1 MALPNWIGDNWFALL
16 QSVGIV
22 GGLIYT
28 GRVVHTDAKVR
39 RLENLFALTKQHR
52 EIWSMLYDRPG
63 LSRVLD
69 PKADLATAP
78 LTMEEELFVRFLI
91 FHLDNSYRAADGGV
105 FGSPE
110 GLGDDL
116 RQFFSLPIPQ
126 AVWAKAAKLQDRD
139 FVRFVE
145 STIRGPTK
153 APVAR
158 RP

>member
-1 MALPNWIGDNWFALL
+1 MVLPNWIGDNWFALL
-16 QSVGIV
+16 QSIGIV

-39 RLENLFALTKQHR
+39 RLENRFALTKQHR

-91 FHLDNSYRAADGGV
+91 FHLDNSYHAAREGF
-105 FGSPE
+105 FGTPE

-116 RQFFSLPIPQ
+116 RQFFALPVPRG
-126 AVWAKAAKLQDRD
+126 VWTKAAKLQDRD

-145 STIRGPTK
+145 SAIRGPTK
-153 APVAR
+153 AHAERHP
-158 RP
+158 